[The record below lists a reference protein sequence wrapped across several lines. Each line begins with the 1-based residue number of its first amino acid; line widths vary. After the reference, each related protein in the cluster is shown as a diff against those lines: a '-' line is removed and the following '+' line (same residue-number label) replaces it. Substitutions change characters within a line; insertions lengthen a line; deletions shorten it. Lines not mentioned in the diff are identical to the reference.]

1 MERTADMISRDI
13 IDEIVYRNDIE
24 QVIGTYVTLKR
35 AGSNLNGLCPFHNEK
50 SPSFTVFPATRS
62 FYCFGCGAGGDV
74 ISFIMREENLDYVD
88 ALEFLADRAGI
99 SIPKDNSTAPD
110 MGIPRKR
117 VYEMNLAAA
126 KFFRECLHD
135 EKCGAEAMRYLTEK
149 RRLSMATI
157 RHFGIGCTPDS
168 GWALTN
174 HMKSL
179 GFTDEELSTGFLC
192 GISQKSGRPYDY
204 FRNRVMFPI
213 IDTMGN
219 VVAFGGRVL
228 DDSKPKYLN
237 TSDTPAFK
245 KSKHLFAL
253 NFAKN
258 NCSERMILC
267 EGYMDVI
274 ALHAAGFENAVATLG
289 TAITSEQARIFAKY
303 TKQVVICYDSD
314 NAGQTAAAKA
324 IRLLGEVGVD
334 VKVLKLEGAKDP
346 DEYIKT
352 YGADSF
358 RRVLDGGISGF
369 DFKLGNILSQYNLA
383 FPEETIKASASVCNM
398 IAAMSSQVERDIGIR
413 RAAELL
419 KVSPE
424 ALANDVAH
432 ARRRMASAEKKKES
446 EEAVR
451 SIRNL
456 GDRINVDAAKNIRGS
471 RTEETILGLMLMF
484 DDQRRDIAEGRIDLS
499 ADDFVTGFGR
509 RVFEALCRL
518 EGSEQGFSKAMLG
531 VEFNIDEL
539 GRIEK
544 IELER
549 RSLAKNDREVLMA
562 SIAALKSE
570 GTNSSEGADP
580 FADLRRKQE
589 QLKKAKEK
597 KNT

>member
-1 MERTADMISRDI
+1 MISRDI

-24 QVIGTYVTLKR
+24 QVIGNYVTLKR

-50 SPSFTVFPATRS
+50 SPSFTVFPATKS

-99 SIPKDNSTAPD
+99 SIPKDESSVPD
-110 MGIPRKR
+110 NGIPRKR

-135 EKCGAEAMRYLTEK
+135 EKYGAEAMKYLTEK

-179 GFTDEELSTGFLC
+179 GYTDEELSAGFLC
-192 GISQKSGRPYDY
+192 GIGRNSGKPYDY

-219 VVAFGGRVL
+219 IVAFGGRVL

-303 TKQVVICYDSD
+303 TKQVIICYDSD
-314 NAGQTAAAKA
+314 NAGQTAASKA

-334 VKVLKLEGAKDP
+334 VRVLKLEGAKDP
-346 DEYIKT
+346 DEYIKS

-369 DFKLGNILSQYNLA
+369 DFKLGSILSQYNLA
-383 FPEETIKASASVCNM
+383 VPEETIKASASVCNM
-398 IAAMSSQVERDIGIR
+398 IAAMSSQVERDIGVR

-456 GDRINVDAAKNIRGS
+456 GDRINTDAAKNIRGG
-471 RTEETILGLMLMF
+471 RNEETILGLMLMF

-499 ADDFVTGFGR
+499 PEDFVTGFGR

-518 EGSEQGFSKAMLG
+518 ELSEQGFSKAMLG
-531 VEFNIDEL
+531 VDFNIDEL

-544 IELER
+544 IERDR
-549 RSLAKNDREVLMA
+549 RSLVKNDREVLLA
-562 SIAALKSE
+562 SISALKSE
-570 GTNSSEGADP
+570 KAGVSDGSDP
-580 FADLRRKQE
+580 FADLKRKQE
-589 QLKKAKEK
+589 LLKKAKEK